1 MQKYKKDG
9 EVSYA
14 LGTEL
19 TLELVER
26 HPEKVISVYVH
37 SRQHDNEVYRRISEL
52 CRQRHIEVISSD
64 KAFYIVGAKE
74 NCYIMGVF
82 RKFHQEIDPRQNHV
96 VLVNPSNMGNLGTI
110 IRTIIGFGINDLAI
124 ITPAVDI
131 FDPKVIRATM
141 RAFFLL
147 RFSLFASFEEYEKA
161 AGKRTLYPF
170 MLDRNAVTLDE
181 VEKKEPY
188 SLIFGNEATGLP
200 EAFAGIG
207 TPVFIRQL
215 DTVDSLNLCNAVSI
229 AAYEFTKEQL
239 KNGKE
244 D

>member
-1 MQKYKKDG
+1 MQKYKRDG
-9 EVSYA
+9 DVSYA

-26 HPEKVISVYVH
+26 HPDKVISVYVH
-37 SRQHDNEVYRRISEL
+37 SRQRDNEIFQRIMEL
-52 CRQRHIEVISSD
+52 CRKRHIEVINSD
-64 KAFYIVGAKE
+64 KAFNIVGAKE
-74 NCYIMGVF
+74 NCYIMGLF
-82 RKFHQEIDPRQNHV
+82 KKFHQEIDPDQNHV

-147 RFSLFASFEEYEKA
+147 RFSLFSSFEEYQKT
-161 AGKRTLYPF
+161 AGERTLYPF
-170 MLDRNAVTLDE
+170 LLDRKAITLDA
-181 VEKKEPY
+181 VKKEEKY

-200 EAFAGIG
+200 ESFRNIG

-229 AAYEFTKEQL
+229 AAYEFTKETL
-239 KNGKE
+239 KK
-244 D
+244 